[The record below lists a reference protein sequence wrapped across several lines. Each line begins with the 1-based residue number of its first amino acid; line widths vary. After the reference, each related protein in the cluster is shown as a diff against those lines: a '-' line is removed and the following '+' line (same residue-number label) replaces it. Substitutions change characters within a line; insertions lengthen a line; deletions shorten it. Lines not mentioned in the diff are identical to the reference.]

1 MARATAGR
9 KTGDGRVHRTG
20 RQGKVRAEHPATGAY
35 GPGEATRTPP
45 VADQMDS
52 RHMSATVSG
61 RTVRR
66 LCIETT
72 GNRQPKGHFHH
83 SGRLP
88 TFRDFS
94 LPLQR
99 TRIAVVPL
107 SSYPRF
113 TVTSILY
120 SP

>member
-20 RQGKVRAEHPATGAY
+20 RQGKVRTEHPAAGAD

-61 RTVRR
+61 KKIRQ
-66 LCIETT
+66 LCV
-72 GNRQPKGHFHH
+72 GSDYRQLHDILKN
-83 SGRLP
+83 
-88 TFRDFS
+88 FRNFRKLS
-94 LPLQR
+94 TLPL
-99 TRIAVVPL
+99 
-107 SSYPRF
+107 
-113 TVTSILY
+113 
-120 SP
+120 